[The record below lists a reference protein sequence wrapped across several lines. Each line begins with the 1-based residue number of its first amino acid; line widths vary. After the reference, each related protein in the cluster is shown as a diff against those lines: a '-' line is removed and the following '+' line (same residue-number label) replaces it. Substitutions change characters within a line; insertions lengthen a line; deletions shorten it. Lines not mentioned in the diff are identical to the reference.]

1 MQARRKKFV
10 IFSDS
15 LSGLLAISNCQL
27 ETGYV
32 QKFIINYCQ
41 LVNAGNSITLI
52 WIPCHT
58 GIRGNELA
66 DEAAKAAFSLTVSTT
81 KCPAS
86 NFIPELTNHYRKV
99 WQAEWDGCSRSIFQI
114 ILWDLWDCLVRNNN
128 ETNEDRPVSALKCT
142 ECTFRHCVPCIQLP

>member
-1 MQARRKKFV
+1 V
-10 IFSDS
+10 
-15 LSGLLAISNCQL
+15 AIRNCHL

-52 WIPCHT
+52 WIPSHT

-66 DEAAKAAFSLTVSTT
+66 DEAAKAALSSTVSTM

-86 NFIPELTNHYRKV
+86 DYIPKLTKHCREV
-99 WQAEWDGCSRSIFQI
+99 WQAEWDGCSAKAKTYGLPTSSCVFSVSVI
-114 ILWDLWDCLVRNNN
+114 V
-128 ETNEDRPVSALKCT
+128 PVS
-142 ECTFRHCVPCIQLP
+142 V